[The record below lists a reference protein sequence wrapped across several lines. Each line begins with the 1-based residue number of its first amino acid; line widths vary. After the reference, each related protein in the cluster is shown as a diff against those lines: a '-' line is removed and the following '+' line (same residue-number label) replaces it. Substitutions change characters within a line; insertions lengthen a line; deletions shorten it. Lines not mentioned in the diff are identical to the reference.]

1 MPRRRSHLAFLL
13 AVAWSLLLK
22 EGFVFVHQTARTSWM
37 SRVVLHATGEDHDSG
52 MIELAPPVLGEPAA
66 TEDPLKRQPGHGVAA
81 LNRRS
86 GRSGWHWSPRPE
98 HVGTAEDITEQP
110 ETDEDEDP
118 IQRQEVRCDVEEA
131 AIADAVRAEATRPP
145 DRGRAGSDGVRPT
158 TASQAKRQFTAEERQ
173 ALRLP
178 VVDEQKLAFEQEDK
192 EVENRLG
199 LLAGWVYRKV
209 QPRRWGPHGVF
220 QFKALFFAF
229 MWVFMMI
236 VSPFLIDI
244 LIRLESR
251 MP

>member
-1 MPRRRSHLAFLL
+1 VPVGPDIAKDMAHRRSHLVLLL
-13 AVAWSLLLK
+13 AVAWCLLPK
-22 EGFVFVHQTARTSWM
+22 EGFVFVHHTARSSWM
-37 SRVVLHATGEDHDSG
+37 PRVALHATGEDRDGG
-52 MIELAPPVLGEPAA
+52 MIELAPPALGEPAA
-66 TEDPLKRQPGHGVAA
+66 TEDPPKGPA
-81 LNRRS
+81 